1 VKCDECGIKLCDECD
16 KLLHQG
22 KKRSSHA
29 TVKLYAATKEETVA
43 DKKELQET
51 TLVEDHNQPESK
63 LDNRDQKE
71 SELDKGETVLSS
83 SFLLVNDKEE
93 IMVCMYVLRV
103 IYFVNIL
110 G

>member
-1 VKCDECGIKLCDECD
+1 LCDECD

-43 DKKELQET
+43 DKKGLQ
-51 TLVEDHNQPESK
+51 DQQESE

-93 IMVCMYVLRV
+93 IMVCMYMLHI
-103 IYFVNIL
+103 IYLLIY
-110 G
+110 